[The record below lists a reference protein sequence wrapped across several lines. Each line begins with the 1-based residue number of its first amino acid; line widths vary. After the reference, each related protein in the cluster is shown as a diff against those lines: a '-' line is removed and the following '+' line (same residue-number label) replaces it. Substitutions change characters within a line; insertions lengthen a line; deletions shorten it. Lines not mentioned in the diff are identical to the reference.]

1 MPLAL
6 LRGER
11 LHERLWPVERPPGR
25 VDAKVELKVMFI
37 TGLIK
42 QCGDREFDLFSHY
55 TKVGLAIHCAYIV
68 SLMMAFGVFSVLFF
82 TNMDVQR
89 ISARPETPQ
98 TSSNPSQE
106 LAIQNLQDRM
116 SEQEGKMTADEQ
128 TLARIADNL
137 DDVKVKQAEQSIEI
151 ESINKT
157 LWEFL
162 IPFILMVVKELS
174 VFALWFVGKKK
185 GGPLS

>member
-1 MPLAL
+1 MF
-6 LRGER
+6 R
-11 LHERLWPVERPPGR
+11 L
-25 VDAKVELKVMFI
+25 K
-37 TGLIK
+37 GLIK
-42 QCGDREFDLFSHY
+42 QCGDREFDIFARY
-55 TKVGLAIHCAYIV
+55 TKTGVAIHCTYIV
-68 SLMMAFGVFSVLFF
+68 ILMMTFGIFSVLFL
-82 TNMDVQR
+82 TNMDVPR
-89 ISARPETPQ
+89 ISARPEMQVQGTG
-98 TSSNPSQE
+98 TLPSYG
-106 LAIQNLQDRM
+106 LDIQNLQDRM

-137 DDVKVKQAEQSIEI
+137 DDVKVKQAEQSVEI

-185 GGPLS
+185 GIA

>member
-1 MPLAL
+1 MKLNYAML
-6 LRGER
+6 
-11 LHERLWPVERPPGR
+11 
-25 VDAKVELKVMFI
+25 KLKV
-37 TGLIK
+37 LAK
-42 QCGDREFDLFSHY
+42 QCGDREFDLFSRY
-55 TKVGLAIHCAYIV
+55 TKVGLAIHCAYVV

-89 ISARPETPQ
+89 ISARPEVPQ
-98 TSSNPSQE
+98 ASSNPSQQ

-185 GGPLS
+185 GGTLS

>member
-1 MPLAL
+1 MDD
-6 LRGER
+6 
-11 LHERLWPVERPPGR
+11 PVEISLMF
-25 VDAKVELKVMFI
+25 KVTNLI
-37 TGLIK
+37 T
-42 QCGDREFDLFSHY
+42 QCGNREFDLFARY
-55 TKVGLAIHCAYIV
+55 TKVGLAIHCTYIV
-68 SLMMAFGVFSVLFF
+68 ILMMAFGIFSVLFF
-82 TNMDVQR
+82 TNMDAQR
-89 ISARPETPQ
+89 ISAKPETQ
-98 TSSNPSQE
+98 ISTMPSQE

-174 VFALWFVGKKK
+174 VFALWFIGKKK
-185 GGPLS
+185 GESLA